1 MIKMSAAV
9 DNRTT
14 LLIVFVL
21 VMSATLVFS
30 FSAKSAEDTDQ
41 AKIETNNELDV
52 DQDNDPLEGLNR
64 FTSGFNSIFRNIIL
78 DPLVSGY
85 QAVTPEPIQDG
96 LSNAAS
102 NLTEPVTAISSLLEG
117 DIDNASIA
125 TQRFFVNSTVG
136 IGGLSDLAKDEGL
149 VQRREDLGQAA
160 ATAGAD
166 GGFYLVL
173 PILGP
178 SNSRDAL
185 GTAVTTAVNPLP
197 FVVGAATSGI
207 EYSENRDVINDLT
220 KGSLDPYV
228 VEREA
233 YRQMRQDMIMNGEV
247 ELPEAP
253 TLD

>member
-1 MIKMSAAV
+1 MIKTSAAV
-9 DNRTT
+9 DHRTT
-14 LLIVFVL
+14 LLIVFAM
-21 VMSATLVFS
+21 VMSVSLIYS
-30 FSAKSAEDTDQ
+30 FSAKSDEDIDQ
-41 AKIETNNELDV
+41 AKIETNVAQDA
-52 DQDNDPLEGLNR
+52 DQNNDPLEGLNR
-64 FTSGFNSIFRNIIL
+64 FTSGFNSIFREIIL

-102 NLTEPVTAISSLLEG
+102 NLTEPVTAISSLLQG
-117 DIDNASIA
+117 DAENASIA

-136 IGGLSDLAKDEGL
+136 MGGLSDPATDEGL

-166 GGFYLVL
+166 SGFYLVI

-185 GTAVTTAVNPLP
+185 GTAVSTIVNPLP
-197 FVVGAATSGI
+197 LVVGAASSGI
-207 EYSENRDVINDLT
+207 EYSENRDAINDLT